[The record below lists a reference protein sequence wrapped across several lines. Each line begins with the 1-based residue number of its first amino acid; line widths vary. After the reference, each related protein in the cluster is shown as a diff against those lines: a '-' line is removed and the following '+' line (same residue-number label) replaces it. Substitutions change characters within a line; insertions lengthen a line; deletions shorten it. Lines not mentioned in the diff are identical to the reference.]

1 MPNCQAPVEHR
12 FSSTN
17 QPKHRPPRGVSV
29 ATELKKIL
37 SKQIEFEDV
46 ETKQMAKGK
55 ISHVIALRLVLN
67 ACQGENE
74 AIKEILNRIDGKQA
88 GINLDQSQHTEVK
101 QTFVYLDSKALQ
113 EENGTNRIKAELS
126 AK

>member
-1 MPNCQAPVEHR
+1 MQVASQIAHR

-17 QPKHRPPRGVSV
+17 QPLKRTPRSISV
-29 ATELKKIL
+29 TTELKKIL
-37 SKQIEFEDV
+37 SKKIEFEDV

-67 ACQGENE
+67 ACQGEND

-88 GINLDQSQHTEVK
+88 MIDQSQITEVK
-101 QTFVYLDSKALQ
+101 QTFVYLDSQALK
-113 EENGTNRIKAELS
+113 EENGTNRLKTELS